1 MSNFSELLKNVTTF
15 IFDVDGVLT
24 DSTMI
29 ILPSPQ
35 GSGVMGEAV
44 RRMNIKDG
52 YALQFAVKKGYN
64 IAIITGGKSI
74 TVKTRFQDLGIKNI
88 YLGVENK
95 INVYEEYI
103 AANNISSEEVLY
115 MGDDMP
121 DYGVM
126 QKAGIPTCP
135 ADAVDEIKEL
145 SIYISEKKGG
155 EGCVRDVIEQ
165 TLKVHGKW
173 FDVKEFG
180 W

>member
-52 YALQFAVKKGYN
+52 YALQFAVKKGYK
-64 IAIITGGKSI
+64 IAIITGGRSETI
-74 TVKTRFQDLGIKNI
+74 KTRFNTLGIKDV

-95 INVYEEYI
+95 IDAYEEYI
-103 AANNISSEEVLY
+103 TANDISSDEVLY

-135 ADAVDEIKEL
+135 ADAVEEIKEL
-145 SIYISEKKGG
+145 SKYISDKKGG
-155 EGCVRDVIEQ
+155 EGCVRDVVEQ
-165 TLKVHGKW
+165 TLKVQGKW
-173 FDVKEFG
+173 FDVEEFG